1 MTARVPARRIR
12 APLSAIPRSA
22 GAATVEF
29 SVIALTALI
38 PTVLGILQ
46 LGLLYVAKHTVQH
59 ATYLAARAGAVEHGS
74 RDAMRQY
81 FAKGLV
87 PLVARSPS
95 DLAAGPSAQAVGRAY
110 AAAFVDASRPDRT
123 RITVVNPRSASF
135 DDFEGRENGTLQI
148 PNRFDRTKVGARSR
162 QTLADA
168 NVLRLRI
175 DYCAELIVPFVDRL
189 ITSTLQRL
197 DADAFRQQ
205 CYAARRLP
213 IVGHATVQMHSA
225 ARRGEVQPG

>member
-1 MTARVPARRIR
+1 MIARASPRRTPAAVSARTRI
-12 APLSAIPRSA
+12 A

-29 SVIALTALI
+29 SIIALTALI

-59 ATYLAARAGAVEHGS
+59 ATYLAARAAVVEHGS
-74 RDAMRQY
+74 RDSMRRY

-87 PLVARSPS
+87 PLFARSPN
-95 DLAAGPSAQAVGRAY
+95 DLAAGASAQTVGRAY
-110 AAAFVDASRPDRT
+110 AAAFVDAQRPDRT
-123 RITVVNPRSASF
+123 RITVVNPARASF
-135 DDFEGRENGTLQI
+135 DDFERRENGTLQI
-148 PNRFDRTKVGARSR
+148 PNRFDRRVVGGHSG

-175 DYCAELIVPFVDRL
+175 DYCAELVVPFVDRL

-197 DADAFRQQ
+197 DADVFRQQ